1 MINGCKS
8 KLEYEST
15 KSVHKVLMVT
25 LHINHQT
32 RNGQYFSVLLSY
44 EQFIHSYPRCL
55 SVDMNKTDSC
65 QTMEWQRYTRCIEAS
80 EEKGLSTRQFNSPP

>member
-1 MINGCKS
+1 MFTNLNRIIRIK
-8 KLEYEST
+8 

-25 LHINHQT
+25 LHVNHQT

-44 EQFIHSYPRCL
+44 KQFINSYPRGL

-65 QTMEWQRYTRCIEAS
+65 QTMAWPGYTRCIEAG
-80 EEKGLSTRQFNSPP
+80 EENGLSTRQFNSPP